1 MANEKINPETLYST
15 VQMGYSH
22 AVRSEGQV
30 VIHCSGQIAWD
41 SNNRIVGEGDIAVQ
55 TRQVLVNLKSVLV
68 DAGAEIEDVVQL
80 RSYVV
85 DLNPSL
91 LEPIGRAIAEFYK
104 GITPAANT
112 LIGVQALA
120 LPEFLVEIEAVAQ
133 IKS

>member
-1 MANEKINPETLYST
+1 M
-15 VQMGYSH
+15 
-22 AVRSEGQV
+22 
-30 VIHCSGQIAWD
+30 
-41 SNNRIVGEGDIAVQ
+41 Q